1 MTKFRYP
8 TAEELQALE
17 LAARRARAAEVARLF
32 AAGASAVKSIVVG
45 AAVSRSARGM
55 RHA

>member
-1 MTKFRYP
+1 MTEFRYP

-17 LAARRARAAEVARLF
+17 LAARRARAAEVARLL
-32 AAGASAVKSIVVG
+32 AAGASAVKSIVAR
-45 AAVSRSARGM
+45 AAASLAARVV